1 MNMIWKT
8 TEIPESKFKLLNIGI
23 SLVPLFFALFYP
35 KIGTIIGIA
44 ASISAFFMVYLVPVL
59 AYFKMKRLE
68 IEHPL
73 LANALQENEVKI
85 VVPRTLPKNFEE
97 LEAEEAGTG
106 GPPSQFISSP
116 KIVISDRFMKRQQ
129 LLAGHADAM
138 PTSSDTALLASP
150 SNNEAQ
156 ARAKKAAQLK
166 KLNRSFAIH
175 MLIPLYGFIILIS
188 VLNASYHQFFHSDD

>member
-8 TEIPESKFKLLNIGI
+8 TDIPDKKFKLLNICI

-35 KIGTIIGIA
+35 LIGNIIGIA

-73 LANALQENEVKI
+73 LASALQENEVGI

-97 LEAEEAGTG
+97 LENQEGGTG
-106 GPPSQFISSP
+106 GPPAHFISSP
-116 KIVISDRFMKRQQ
+116 KIVISDRFMKR
-129 LLAGHADAM
+129 
-138 PTSSDTALLASP
+138 
-150 SNNEAQ
+150 
-156 ARAKKAAQLK
+156 
-166 KLNRSFAIH
+166 
-175 MLIPLYGFIILIS
+175 
-188 VLNASYHQFFHSDD
+188 